1 MSHLRVGRLSS
12 PLPPLFLCSLSMLA
26 LSLSVQDP
34 WLTLSFLRL
43 VENGKEQSE
52 YAVSILKK
60 KKIKAHLQNVSY
72 SGHSLNFYS
81 KYVCIIS

>member
-1 MSHLRVGRLSS
+1 MLYLS
-12 PLPPLFLCSLSMLA
+12 
-26 LSLSVQDP
+26 Q
-34 WLTLSFLRL
+34 
-43 VENGKEQSE
+43 K
-52 YAVSILKK
+52 KK